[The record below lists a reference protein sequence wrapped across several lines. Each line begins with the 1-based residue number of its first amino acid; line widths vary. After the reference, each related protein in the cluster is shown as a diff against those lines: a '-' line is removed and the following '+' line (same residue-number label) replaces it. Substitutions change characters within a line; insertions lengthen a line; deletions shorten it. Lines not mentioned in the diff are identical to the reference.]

1 MRHCPSSL
9 TCGGAEPDIGL
20 GMASNASAELTLLLQ
35 EWSEGG
41 REALDKLVPLV
52 YAELRRL
59 SRHYLNKQPQ
69 NPTLQTTDLINE
81 AFVRLIDQKAVGW
94 QSRAH
99 FFGIAARTMRNILVD
114 RARHRG
120 RAKRGGGRRP
130 IPFDEMV
137 TVVRMEKDRDLLALD
152 DALTDLSAMDA
163 RLGRLVEL
171 RVFGGLSIRETAEVL
186 DVSPATVKRGWHT
199 AKLWLHR
206 ETARS

>member
-1 MRHCPSSL
+1 
-9 TCGGAEPDIGL
+9 
-20 GMASNASAELTLLLQ
+20 MATDDPGEVTLLLKG
-35 EWSEGG
+35 WSNGD
-41 REALDKLVPLV
+41 REALGQLVPLV
-52 YAELRRL
+52 YGELRRL

-69 NPTLQTTDLINE
+69 NQTLQTTDLINE
-81 AFVRLIDQKAVGW
+81 AFVRLIDQKAVSW

-114 RARHRG
+114 RARHRH
-120 RAKRGGGRRP
+120 RDKRGGGRRP

-137 TVVRMEKDRDLLALD
+137 TVVRLEKDRDLLALD

-186 DVSPATVKRGWHT
+186 EVSTATVKRGWNT

-206 ETARS
+206 EAARS